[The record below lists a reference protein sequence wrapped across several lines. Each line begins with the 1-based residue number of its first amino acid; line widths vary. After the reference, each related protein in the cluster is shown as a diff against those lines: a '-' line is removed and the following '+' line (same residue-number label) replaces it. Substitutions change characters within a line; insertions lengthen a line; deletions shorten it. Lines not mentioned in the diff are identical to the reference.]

1 MKYILSLTIVFLC
14 ISCGNKKELQLPEID
29 NAEITEITDVSAA
42 YLFYDETQPDSVELN
57 RKNLISTTNWLVN
70 VDKRLT
76 LKQAIPH
83 IKFLQDKKKSSSH
96 KNEKAK
102 NYFTCH
108 DLSETNLGFLEFTNI
123 IYKFGEKIPTTK
135 IDSLTTFDKNY
146 RFEKLENIKGLLHH
160 TTIPVYLYLINNNTI
175 YGNHN
180 AGKGRLILFEKNNV
194 KQYLNSII
202 TSISPLQLEI
212 TTNFDGDLSFQE
224 YISYKKFIESLKDD
238 RIIFSNDEF
247 IFN

>member
-1 MKYILSLTIVFLC
+1 MKYILSLIIVFLC
-14 ISCGNKKELQLPEID
+14 ISCGNKKELLLPEID
-29 NAEITEITDVSAA
+29 KAEINEITDVSAA

-108 DLSETNLGFLEFTNI
+108 DLSENNLGFIEFTSIEYYQNLDTLFNRDHTKSKNLSWEILIHAKTKDSISIDFPSNESGNMTSYIYSRQKNLQTNLKNI
-123 IYKFGEKIPTTK
+123 IS
-135 IDSLTTFDKNY
+135 D
-146 RFEKLENIKGLLHH
+146 
-160 TTIPVYLYLINNNTI
+160 
-175 YGNHN
+175 
-180 AGKGRLILFEKNNV
+180 
-194 KQYLNSII
+194 
-202 TSISPLQLEI
+202 SISDFIKNRKVIIYLGCVENLK
-212 TTNFDGDLSFQE
+212 FQD
-224 YISYKKFIESLKDD
+224 YISLKFKLNQFDIKNTE
-238 RIIFSNDEF
+238 ISNKEF
-247 IFN
+247 IYN